1 MMMTPSMKELQQIR
15 GIGKVL
21 AQKLIDAGND
31 SCAKIVT
38 LGEEG
43 LKQFK
48 GINPKAIPSILE
60 QAAQLAKEHGNDR
73 EAKIVALKEFAEN
86 LRQSVQDLTASARE
100 HLNGEL
106 SKKAER
112 KITDALI
119 DFLVTLEKVE
129 GRAHKRIKRTGRGLA
144 KAGER
149 LAGLAEGNLKSI
161 RKGLKRAKKSLQRV
175 NA

>member
-1 MMMTPSMKELQQIR
+1 MTPEMKELEQIR
-15 GIGKVL
+15 GIGAIL
-21 AQKLIDAGND
+21 AQRLIDAGHD
-31 SCAKIVT
+31 SCAKVAA

-43 LKQFK
+43 LKQLK

-60 QAAQLAKEHGNDR
+60 QAAQLANAEGNDR
-73 EAKIVALKEFAEN
+73 AARIAALKEFAAN

-100 HLNGEL
+100 QLSGDL

-112 KITDALI
+112 KITDALV
-119 DFLVTLEKVE
+119 DFLVILEKVE

-149 LAGLAEGNLKSI
+149 LEGLAEGNLKSI
-161 RKGLKRAKKSLQRV
+161 RKGLKRAGKTLQRV
-175 NA
+175 NK

>member
-1 MMMTPSMKELQQIR
+1 MTSMQELQQIR

-21 AQKLIDAGND
+21 AQRLIAAGND
-31 SCAKIVT
+31 SCAKVAA

-48 GINPKAIPSILE
+48 GINHQAIPAILE
-60 QAAQLAKEHGNDR
+60 QAAQLAKQDGHDR
-73 EAKIVALKEFAEN
+73 EVRIAALKEFAAK
-86 LRQSVQDLTASARE
+86 LRQSVQDLTTSARE
-100 HLNGEL
+100 HLSDDL

-112 KITDALI
+112 KLTDALI

-144 KAGER
+144 KAGAR
-149 LAGLAEGNLKSI
+149 LEGLATDNLKAM
-161 RKGLKRAKKSLQRV
+161 RKGSSGPTRHCKGSRNDR
-175 NA
+175 